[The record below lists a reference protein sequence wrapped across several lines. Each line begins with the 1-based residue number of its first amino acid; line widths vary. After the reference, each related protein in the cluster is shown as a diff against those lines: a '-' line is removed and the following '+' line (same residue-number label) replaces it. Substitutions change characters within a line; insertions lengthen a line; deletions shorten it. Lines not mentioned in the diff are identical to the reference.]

1 MTDTILSVIST
12 LHLIAQDL
20 AQLNFPKIYCLL
32 VQLRHILIVCQTLIL
47 YFYNVW
53 TCSKSFSVTFFKE
66 LSHPCEQCLVLNCG
80 VHINVLIT
88 LMAHQRC
95 GHNLCLVILIQFVP
109 VSATRRFQ
117 ELTQQQH
124 YNILRC
130 DTLESMRGQL

>member
-1 MTDTILSVIST
+1 MKEIGARDTILGVIST

-53 TCSKSFSVTFFKE
+53 TCSSRFLLRLKNYHIFARLRQS
-66 LSHPCEQCLVLNCG
+66 LVLNCG

-88 LMAHQRC
+88 LMAHERC
-95 GHNLCLVILIQFVP
+95 GHNLCLVILIQFVL
-109 VSATRRFQ
+109 VSATR
-117 ELTQQQH
+117 
-124 YNILRC
+124 
-130 DTLESMRGQL
+130 